1 MLAIK
6 KMNKLKLNFINWTAV
21 FFFYIVFMAFVE
33 GFRMPNLWS
42 INYYIP
48 SIFDGFFRRSFGGT
62 LLWFFGDI
70 RFNYYFIALFQFLIL
85 LLVLFF
91 IYRAIRNNSVSIV
104 LAALYFLSPLG
115 GYLFHEVGYIDQLL
129 YLLAFFSLFLLS
141 KGKLYSS
148 IFIIIV
154 SMFFHEIT
162 LLTTLPIL
170 LFYILINDKDMKF
183 ASKFILLPLLSF
195 LTIYLFYQTVP
206 TDIVYALI
214 DNIRLNS
221 SYDIREGYFKVFTN
235 EFLGSRMKLYYTFD
249 NIFLIL
255 MIIVLSAS
263 VFISLNQINQNFLNK
278 FFAVVTIMSPLLLGF
293 FGWDTD
299 RWIFL
304 SFSNFFIIAYLIY
317 HRFAGSFIDTKLN
330 TALVFII
337 FITFFSMPNLK
348 YFDDYQPRNDF
359 SKDSLHQIFQEMK
372 KLPSR

>member
-115 GYLFHEVGYIDQLL
+115 GYLFHQVGYIDQLL

-170 LFYILINDKDMKF
+170 
-183 ASKFILLPLLSF
+183 
-195 LTIYLFYQTVP
+195 
-206 TDIVYALI
+206 
-214 DNIRLNS
+214 
-221 SYDIREGYFKVFTN
+221 
-235 EFLGSRMKLYYTFD
+235 
-249 NIFLIL
+249 
-255 MIIVLSAS
+255 
-263 VFISLNQINQNFLNK
+263 
-278 FFAVVTIMSPLLLGF
+278 
-293 FGWDTD
+293 
-299 RWIFL
+299 
-304 SFSNFFIIAYLIY
+304 
-317 HRFAGSFIDTKLN
+317 
-330 TALVFII
+330 
-337 FITFFSMPNLK
+337 
-348 YFDDYQPRNDF
+348 
-359 SKDSLHQIFQEMK
+359 
-372 KLPSR
+372 

>member
-1 MLAIK
+1 
-6 KMNKLKLNFINWTAV
+6 MNKLKLNFINWTAV

-70 RFNYYFIALFQFLIL
+70 RFNYYFVALFQFLIL

-115 GYLFHEVGYIDQLL
+115 GYLFHQVGYIDQLL

-195 LTIYLFYQTVP
+195 LTIYLFFQTVP
-206 TDIVYALI
+206 TDTVYALI

-221 SYDIREGYFKVFTN
+221 TYDIREGYFKVFTN
-235 EFLGSRMKLYYTFD
+235 EFLGIRMKLYYTFD

-263 VFISLNQINQNFLNK
+263 VFILLNQINQNFLNK
-278 FFAVVTIMSPLLLGF
+278 FFAVVTILSPLLLGF

-317 HRFAGSFIDTKLN
+317 HRFPGSFIDTKLN

-359 SKDSLHQIFQEMK
+359 SKDSLHQIFQEIK